1 LVLVAVLVGEAVC
14 DEEKVDNRVP
24 VLVCELEG
32 VWVDVGLSVPVREL
46 EGVLVDVRDGD
57 AVPVCDDEPV
67 ADLVELAVC
76 VPVDVPEELPV
87 PVDDEL
93 PVPVRD
99 GVCDDV
105 DVRDGVRVCVAL
117 CVAVMDGAR
126 KHGRTLSTSSTDGS
140 FASTALAMRITR
152 LCAPAAGRLTLNR
165 CHSLRWNAPTC
176 SMPVRYSTVSSP
188 PGDDRWMSTI
198 CAWSR

>member
-1 LVLVAVLVGEAVC
+1 M
-14 DEEKVDNRVP
+14 
-24 VLVCELEG
+24 
-32 VWVDVGLSVPVREL
+32 
-46 EGVLVDVRDGD
+46 RDDD

-67 ADLVELAVC
+67 TLLVAVAVC
-76 VPVDVPEELPV
+76 VPVAVPEELPV

-93 PVPVRD
+93 PVPVTD
-99 GVCDDV
+99 EVSDV
-105 DVRDGVRVCVAL
+105 VGVRDGVRVCVAL

-126 KHGRTLSTSSTDGS
+126 KHGRTLSTSSTDDWS
-140 FASTALAMRITR
+140 ASTALAMLITR

-165 CHSLRWNAPTC
+165 CHPLRWNSPTC

>member
-1 LVLVAVLVGEAVC
+1 MAVT
-14 DEEKVDNRVP
+14 EE
-24 VLVCELEG
+24 
-32 VWVDVGLSVPVREL
+32 
-46 EGVLVDVRDGD
+46 
-57 AVPVCDDEPV
+57 
-67 ADLVELAVC
+67 
-76 VPVDVPEELPV
+76 VPEGLPV
-87 PVDDEL
+87 PVDDEV
-93 PVPVRD
+93 PVPVTD
-99 GVCDDV
+99 EVSDV
-105 DVRDGVRVCVAL
+105 VGVRDGVRVCVAL

-140 FASTALAMRITR
+140 FASTALAMLITR

-198 CAWSR
+198 CA